1 MIANEWDIKCTEI
14 LTTPTDGATENIG
27 EGLH

>member
-1 MIANEWDIKCTEI
+1 MITNKWDIKCTEI

-27 EGLH
+27 EGLR